1 MEKQLNTSVIRLRIG
16 VLLILIWWLPL
27 WIIGPQ
33 LAHLLGFDPN
43 HTRIII
49 MGIQTVIGFI
59 GAFIV
64 GKQVAAI
71 VKKTPLKKRPGVI
84 WKALRYG
91 SIE

>member
-1 MEKQLNTSVIRLRIG
+1 MKKPFATSVIRLIIG

-27 WIIGPQ
+27 WTIGPQ
-33 LAHLLGFDPN
+33 LSLILGFDPN

-49 MGIQTVIGFI
+49 IGVQTVIGFI